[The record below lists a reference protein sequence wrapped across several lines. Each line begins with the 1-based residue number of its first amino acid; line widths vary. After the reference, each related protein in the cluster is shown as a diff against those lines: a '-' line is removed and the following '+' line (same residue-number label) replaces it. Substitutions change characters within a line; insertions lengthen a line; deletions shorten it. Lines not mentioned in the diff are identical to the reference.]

1 MRSWSVCT
9 AIGMSTSGRQ
19 TSRSLRLAG
28 QRIGW
33 SEMTRRISLD
43 GGRVALALIVLILI
57 YQVVVPLAMI
67 VWTSLKTVRPGEA
80 GFFDLSFSL
89 ENYVRAFGSIDFWRA
104 TWSTLYFAFASSL
117 LSFVF
122 GTFLAWIVHRTN
134 TPLARLIGVITL
146 GRIIIPGILITVSWI
161 LTASPNIGVLNS
173 LIGIRGFFNVY
184 SFWGMVWVHALE
196 LTPLAYLLLSAALQ
210 SMDPRLEE
218 ASIVAG
224 AGQWMTL
231 RKVSL
236 PLILPA
242 VGATLMLLL
251 IYTVESFEVP
261 LLLGGRA
268 NVRVY
273 TTEIYYNTARTPTDW
288 GLSGAYSIA
297 ILFLCAVL
305 LAVYFRLVR
314 HGERYQTITGKDFRP
329 RRIDLGRWRYLTCGL
344 GLLLIF
350 LITGLPFLVM
360 LYTSLLGRYRSP
372 SWQVFQSMSLDN
384 YREILS
390 DPVYSLDPMWNST
403 LVGLGTATVVM
414 ILVAAMSY
422 FVNKTRLPGRKL
434 LDFLGFVPIAI
445 PSVVLG
451 TAFLWLYLLVPIP
464 VLGTLTIIGLAYI
477 TRYMAVSLRFVS
489 TSMLQIH
496 TELEEAAEVAGGR
509 WWRNFF
515 RIYLP
520 LLRPGLMAGWFW
532 VMVHA
537 YRELTIALMLAR
549 SQNRTTAVVIYDL
562 WENGSF
568 PQLGAFGVMIFGLLI
583 LLVLIAQ
590 AVSARF
596 GIQERM

>member
-1 MRSWSVCT
+1 M
-9 AIGMSTSGRQ
+9 I
-19 TSRSLRLAG
+19 
-28 QRIGW
+28 
-33 SEMTRRISLD
+33 RRISLD
-43 GGRVALALIVLILI
+43 GGRVALVLIVLILI
-57 YQVVVPLAMI
+57 YQVLVPLLMI

-89 ENYVRAFGSIDFWRA
+89 DNYLRAFGSREFWRA
-104 TWSTLYFAFASSL
+104 TGSTLYFGVASSL
-117 LSFVF
+117 LSFVM

-134 TPLARLIGVITL
+134 TPLARLIGIITL

-161 LTASPNIGVLNS
+161 LTASPSIGVLNS
-173 LIGIRGFFNVY
+173 LIGVRGFFNVY
-184 SFWGMVWVHALE
+184 SFWGMVWVHSLE
-196 LTPLAYLLLSAALQ
+196 QTPLAYLLLSAALQ

-224 AGQWMTL
+224 AGQWATL
-231 RKVSL
+231 RRVSL

-251 IYTVESFEVP
+251 IYSVESFEVP

-268 NVRVY
+268 GVRVY

-288 GLSGAYSIA
+288 GLSSSYSMA
-297 ILFLCAVL
+297 ILILCAVL
-305 LAVYFRLVR
+305 LAVYFHLVR
-314 HGERYQTITGKDFRP
+314 HGERYQTVTGKDFRP
-329 RRIDLGRWRYLTCGL
+329 RRIDLGRWRYLTCGISL
-344 GLLLIF
+344 MLIF

-360 LYTSLLGRYRSP
+360 LYASFLGRYQPP
-372 SWQVFQSMSLDN
+372 SWQVFQSMGLEN
-384 YREILS
+384 YREIFS
-390 DPVYSLDPMWNST
+390 DPVYSLDPLWNST
-403 LVGLGTATVVM
+403 LVGIGTGTAVM

-434 LDFLGFVPIAI
+434 LDFFGFAPIAM

-451 TAFLWLYLLVPIP
+451 TAFLWFYLLLPVPVI
-464 VLGTLTIIGLAYI
+464 GTLTIIGLAYI

-496 TELEEAAEVAGGR
+496 TELEEAAAVAGGR

-549 SQNRTTAVVIYDL
+549 SQNRTAAVVIYDL

-568 PQLGAFGVMIFGLLI
+568 PQLSAFGVLIFILLI
-583 LLVLIAQ
+583 MLVLLGQ
-590 AVSARF
+590 ALGRRF
-596 GIQERM
+596 GVQEQT

>member
-1 MRSWSVCT
+1 
-9 AIGMSTSGRQ
+9 Q
-19 TSRSLRLAG
+19 
-28 QRIGW
+28 
-33 SEMTRRISLD
+33 
-43 GGRVALALIVLILI
+43 VL
-57 YQVVVPLAMI
+57 VPLLMI

-89 ENYVRAFGSIDFWRA
+89 DNYLRAFGSREFWRA
-104 TWSTLYFAFASSL
+104 TGSTLYFGVASSL
-117 LSFVF
+117 LSFVM

-134 TPLARLIGVITL
+134 TPLARLIGIITL

-161 LTASPNIGVLNS
+161 LTASPSIGVLNS
-173 LIGIRGFFNVY
+173 LIGVRGFFNVY
-184 SFWGMVWVHALE
+184 SFWGMVWVHSLE
-196 LTPLAYLLLSAALQ
+196 QTPLAYLLLSAALQ

-224 AGQWMTL
+224 AGQWATL
-231 RKVSL
+231 RRVSL

-251 IYTVESFEVP
+251 IYSVESFEVP

-268 NVRVY
+268 GVRVY

-288 GLSGAYSIA
+288 GLSSSYSMA
-297 ILFLCAVL
+297 ILILCAVL
-305 LAVYFRLVR
+305 LAVYFHLVR
-314 HGERYQTITGKDFRP
+314 HGERYQTVTGKDFRP
-329 RRIDLGRWRYLTCGL
+329 RRIDLGRWRYLTCGISL
-344 GLLLIF
+344 MLIF

-360 LYTSLLGRYRSP
+360 LYASFLGRYQPP
-372 SWQVFQSMSLDN
+372 SWQVFQSMGLEN
-384 YREILS
+384 YREIFS
-390 DPVYSLDPMWNST
+390 DPVYSLDPLWNST
-403 LVGLGTATVVM
+403 LVGIGTGTAVM

-434 LDFLGFVPIAI
+434 LDFFGFAPIAM

-451 TAFLWLYLLVPIP
+451 TAFLWFYLLLPVPVI
-464 VLGTLTIIGLAYI
+464 GTLTIIGLAYI

-496 TELEEAAEVAGGR
+496 TELEEAAAVAGGR

-549 SQNRTTAVVIYDL
+549 SQNRTAAVVIYDL

-568 PQLGAFGVMIFGLLI
+568 PQLSAFGVLIFILLI
-583 LLVLIAQ
+583 MLVLLGQ
-590 AVSARF
+590 ALGRRF
-596 GIQERM
+596 GVQEQT